1 MHPVICNSEK
11 GIDMAAALTLYRSSI
26 GKKAVM
32 ALTGLIGIGFVIG
45 HMIGNLKVFFG
56 REDFNHYAEFLREV
70 GEPLVPRMTL
80 LWVIRLVLLGAVA
93 LHILAAY
100 QLTRMD
106 WAGRPVGYTRKKD
119 VQATF
124 ASRTMRWGGV
134 IVVLFLLYHIADL
147 TLGVVHPNFIPGDA
161 YHNFVT
167 SFQVWWVTLFYVVA
181 VVVLGFHIYHGFWS
195 LFQTLGLNSRTYNRL
210 LRGLA
215 LLTALVLTVGF
226 VAGPLGVL
234 FGIVS

>member
-1 MHPVICNSEK
+1 
-11 GIDMAAALTLYRSSI
+11 MAAALTLYRSSI

-45 HMIGNLKVFFG
+45 HMIGNLMVFFG
-56 REDFNHYAEFLREV
+56 RDDFNHYAEFLREV

-215 LLTALVLTVGF
+215 LLIALVLTVGF

>member
-1 MHPVICNSEK
+1 
-11 GIDMAAALTLYRSSI
+11 MAAALTLYRSSI

-70 GEPLVPRMTL
+70 GEPLVPRTTL
-80 LWVIRLVLLGAVA
+80 LWIIRLVLLGAVA

-106 WAGRPVGYTRKKD
+106 WAGRPVGYARKKD
-119 VQATF
+119 LQATF

-134 IVVLFLLYHIADL
+134 IIVLFLLYHIADL

-161 YHNFVT
+161 YHNFVA

-181 VVVLGFHIYHGFWS
+181 VTVLGFHIYHGFWS

-215 LLTALVLTVGF
+215 LLIALVLTAGF

-234 FGIVS
+234 FGVVA